1 MIDLFVNKSILFLSL
16 LLYFCVYINAAFNR
30 YPSLLFFVRFRNTV
44 KFTVIKILKLIVVVV
59 VVARPELRS
68 LCPGYNRG
76 TE

>member
-59 VVARPELRS
+59 VARPELRS

>member
-1 MIDLFVNKSILFLSL
+1 MIDHFVNKLTLFLSL
-16 LLYFCVYINAAFNR
+16 FLYFCVYINVAFNR

-59 VVARPELRS
+59 VARPELRS

>member
-1 MIDLFVNKSILFLSL
+1 M
-16 LLYFCVYINAAFNR
+16 CINVAFNR

-59 VVARPELRS
+59 AARPGLVS
-68 LCPGYNRG
+68 LCPSHNRG